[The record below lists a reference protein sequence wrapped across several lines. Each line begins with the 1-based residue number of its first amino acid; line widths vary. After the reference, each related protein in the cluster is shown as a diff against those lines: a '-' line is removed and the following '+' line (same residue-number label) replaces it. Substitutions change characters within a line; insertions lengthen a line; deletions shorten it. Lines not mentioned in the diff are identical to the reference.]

1 MAEYDKY
8 DYWIWTSDYDLE
20 TAKAMLKSRRLIY
33 VGFMCHQSVE
43 KALKA
48 IFVRDNPPE
57 ELPYIHNLPK
67 IAALAGVYDKFSEAQ
82 KSFLEELAPLNIQ
95 GRYPKEREK
104 IAALLTKEYCKDLIA
119 RTEEFEKWLKTI

>member
-8 DYWIWTSDYDLE
+8 DYWIWTSEYDIE
-20 TAKAMLKSRRLIY
+20 TAKVMLKSKRLLY

-57 ELPYIHNLPK
+57 ELPYIHKLSR
-67 IAALAGVYDKFSEAQ
+67 IAEYAGIYDKLSDTHI
-82 KSFLEELAPLNIQ
+82 KLMDELTPLNIES
-95 GRYPKEREK
+95 RYPTERDK
-104 IAALLTKEYCKDLIA
+104 ISSLLTKEYCKNLIA
-119 RTEEFEKWLKTI
+119 RTEEFEKWLKAN

>member
-57 ELPYIHNLPK
+57 ELPYIHKLLR
-67 IAALAGVYDKFSEAQ
+67 LAELSGVLKQMSIGQ
-82 KSFLEELAPLNIQ
+82 KEFLAELSPLNIET
-95 GRYPKEREK
+95 RYPEERERM
-104 IAALLTKEYCKDLIA
+104 AALLTKKYCKDLIA